1 MIDFTRLISPKFIFS
16 ISLSNLSPAFAIFFY
31 IFFGLIVV
39 FAISAF
45 IQKKKYK
52 KEKNV
57 AYYKLWQKLAD
68 NALFFG
74 VSGFV
79 LLFFRQQRA
88 YFLSMPFFWYLWF
101 IYLVY
106 EIYKITNWAKTR
118 MPKIIEENKKREELK
133 KYV

>member
-1 MIDFTRLISPKFIFS
+1 MINFARLISLKFIFNPALG
-16 ISLSNLSPAFAIFFY
+16 SLSKLFATFFY

-39 FAISAF
+39 FTVVAF
-45 IQKKKYK
+45 LQKKKYK
-52 KEKNV
+52 QAKNV

-74 VSGFV
+74 VSGFI

-88 YFLSMPFFWYLWF
+88 YFLSMPLFWYLWF
-101 IYLVY
+101 VYLVY
-106 EIYKITNWAKTR
+106 EVYKIINWAKKR

-133 KYV
+133 KYI